1 MEACGPALGLRER
14 KKQKTRETII
24 KVALELFDERGY
36 EQTTIAE
43 IADAAEVSPR
53 TIFAYFPSKEDILFC
68 DLPEA
73 RERLAQALRE
83 RPEGATALDALRDF
97 IAGSLSADGNE
108 VLRKRILASDE
119 TLRRSKRARFA
130 PFEQLMIE
138 AIAED
143 LHAGPDDIR
152 PQIVASA
159 LTAAFS
165 AVHDRDPAAQPES
178 FSPEQAMAVIDD
190 VMGFLRGGLEAL
202 KHADAADMEELK
214 QAARS

>member
-1 MEACGPALGLRER
+1 MGAFSASPGLRER
-14 KKQKTRETII
+14 KKQKTHDTIS
-24 KVALELFDERGY
+24 KVALELFATRGY

-43 IADAAEVSPR
+43 IAEAAEVSPR

-68 DLPEA
+68 DLPTVQ
-73 RERLAQALRE
+73 ERLAQALRD

-97 IAGSLSADGNE
+97 IAGSMLNPDPNQL
-108 VLRKRILASDE
+108 LRKRILADNE
-119 TLRRSKRARFA
+119 ALVRAERARFA
-130 PFEQLMIE
+130 PFEELMVE

-152 PQIVASA
+152 PQIVAAA
-159 LTAAFS
+159 LVAAFS
-165 AVHDRDPAAQPES
+165 AIQQDRDPSESPEP

-202 KHADAADMEELK
+202 RHG
-214 QAARS
+214 

>member
-1 MEACGPALGLRER
+1 MEISSPSPGLRER
-14 KKQKTRETII
+14 KKQKTRDTII
-24 KVALELFDERGY
+24 KVALDLFAERGY

-73 RERLAQALRE
+73 QERLAQALRE

-97 IAGSLSADGNE
+97 IAGSLSPDPNQ

-119 TLRRSKRARFA
+119 TLRRNERARFA
-130 PFEQLMIE
+130 PFEQLMVE

-152 PQIVASA
+152 PQIVAAA
-159 LTAAFS
+159 LTATFS
-165 AVHDRDPAAQPES
+165 AVHDRDPADPPES
-178 FSPEQAMAVIDD
+178 FSPEHAMAVIDD

-202 KHADAADMEELK
+202 RHD
-214 QAARS
+214 

>member
-1 MEACGPALGLRER
+1 MEATTPSPGLRER
-14 KKQKTRETII
+14 KKQKTRDTII
-24 KVALELFDERGY
+24 NVALDLFDERGY

-43 IADAAEVSPR
+43 IAEAAEVSPR
-53 TIFAYFPSKEDILFC
+53 TIFAYFPSKEDIVFC
-68 DLPEA
+68 DLPA
-73 RERLAQALRE
+73 TQERLAQALRE

-97 IAGSLSADGNE
+97 IAGSLSPDAN
-108 VLRKRILASDE
+108 VVRRKRILAGDE
-119 TLRRSKRARFA
+119 TLRRNERARFA
-130 PFEQLMIE
+130 PFEQLMVE

-152 PQIVASA
+152 PQIVAAA

-165 AVHDRDPAAQPES
+165 AVHDPAAPPES

-202 KHADAADMEELK
+202 RHD
-214 QAARS
+214 